1 MNICKRQTFIGKKYL
16 TFNKKVS
23 QDTCSC
29 ILRYLAMYPK
39 ILCYVASCAH
49 EAYSIGQ
56 RSKLQYRMKPTC
68 CTSPGN
74 TYEFQDFRSIPDG
87 RQ

>member
-1 MNICKRQTFIGKKYL
+1 
-16 TFNKKVS
+16 
-23 QDTCSC
+23 
-29 ILRYLAMYPK
+29 MYPK

-56 RSKLQYRMKPTC
+56 RSKLQYKMKPTC
-68 CTSPGN
+68 CTSPEN